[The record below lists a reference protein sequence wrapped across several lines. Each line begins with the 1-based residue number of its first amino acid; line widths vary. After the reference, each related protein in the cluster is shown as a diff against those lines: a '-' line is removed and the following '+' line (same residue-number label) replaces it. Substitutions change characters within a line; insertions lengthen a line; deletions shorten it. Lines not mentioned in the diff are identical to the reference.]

1 MNLFFS
7 VTRSLPT
14 SAGTAP
20 FRKQPHA
27 DRGKGKDSIVGSW
40 CGHSPL
46 QAGEL
51 LFQKRVVGCACFLTF
66 KPLQVPRN
74 PRVMAFTRRARED
87 IRPKGPKE
95 VIELSLGAL
104 PVHARRPLPDLL
116 MAVLP
121 VGHLPKPLAS
131 FGIGDDP

>member
-51 LFQKRVVGCACFLTF
+51 LFQKRVVRCACFLSF
-66 KPLQVPRN
+66 KPLKVPCN
-74 PRVMAFTRRARED
+74 PRVMAFTRKARDD
-87 IRPKGPKE
+87 IRPKE
-95 VIELSLGAL
+95 VIELLYGAL
-104 PVHARRPLPDLL
+104 EVHPRLPLPSLL

-121 VGHLPKPLAS
+121 VGQLPKLSAG
-131 FGIGDDP
+131 FGLGNNP

>member
-51 LFQKRVVGCACFLTF
+51 LFQKRVVRCACFLTF

-74 PRVMAFTRRARED
+74 PRGLAFARKAPED
-87 IRPKGPKE
+87 IRPKE
-95 VIELSLGAL
+95 VLELLLGAL
-104 PVHARRPLPDLL
+104 PVHTRLPLPSLL
-116 MAVLP
+116 MAVLS
-121 VGHLPKPLAS
+121 VGQLPQLLAS
-131 FGIGDDP
+131 FGIGDNP